1 MTEAAGLP
9 LVVKTGPANP
19 RDEKMLLP
27 LLDALPKV
35 PGPHGRPRE
44 KPDALLADR
53 GYGFPWTI
61 SAVKARGI
69 IPLIAPR
76 GSPHGSGLGKFRYVV
91 ERTLSWFT
99 NFRRL
104 RLCFFPPASMLLV
117 KSRGRS
123 CQSSAVQGPP
133 ATLTACTLPK
143 ALYLYWASTAPL
155 VSRSAWVSAWAS
167 Y

>member
-1 MTEAAGLP
+1 LTEAAGLP

-35 PGPHGRPRE
+35 PGPRGRPRE

-104 RLCFFPPASMLLV
+104 RLCYE
-117 KSRGRS
+117 KRGEYF
-123 CQSSAVQGPP
+123 QSFAEM
-133 ATLTACTLPK
+133 AACVLCARRLQHARG
-143 ALYLYWASTAPL
+143 AL
-155 VSRSAWVSAWAS
+155 
-167 Y
+167 